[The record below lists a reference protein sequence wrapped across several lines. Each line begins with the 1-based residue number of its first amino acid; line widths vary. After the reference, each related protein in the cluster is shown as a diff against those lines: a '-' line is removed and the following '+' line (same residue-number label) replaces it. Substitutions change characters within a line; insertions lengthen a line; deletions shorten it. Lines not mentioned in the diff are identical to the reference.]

1 MMKTLL
7 YSAITGVIIS
17 LAAPAT
23 AALDRVRDFALLD
36 TGGTFH
42 QLSRYQHRRALAV
55 MAIDPDCATTP
66 DYISS
71 FETISAD
78 YANAEIDFILL
89 DATDRSRDSLAQL
102 AAQLPVLVDEGQ
114 LAAASLGFSHSGEVQ
129 VFNPQRLNLFYRGAA
144 NQSMRVALDQ
154 IVAPQPELP
163 TDTITNAVE
172 GCALQFEAR
181 DALLALPPDYVTEV
195 APVVI
200 ENCAGCHRPG
210 GVGPFALDSYIM
222 LLGWSPMIR
231 EVLLNKRM
239 PPMQVDPAMG
249 HSHNASYLDK
259 AELQTLIYWIDAGA
273 PQGSSGE
280 DPLANLP
287 MQDSGDWLLGEP
299 DYIVTGPQN
308 AVAATG
314 VMDYLY
320 DEVELNFAEDRWLR
334 AAQYLPG
341 DASVLHHLMTF
352 VTAPDEDF
360 WGAER
365 QQSSGPRRFVEGYA
379 PGAAQAV
386 VYPEGT
392 GVLIPAGHKL
402 SMQFHYVTNG
412 QSTVDQTRLGL
423 YFTATND
430 LVEREVIP
438 LTTDFVLPPNDPDHA
453 LEASYLFEKAA
464 VITGVRARMSYRG
477 KRMRFMVENSAGERE
492 TFFSVPAYNY
502 GWQPHYLLSEPVE
515 IDAGTRVWIEGAFD
529 NSISNPNNPDPN
541 QEIRFGVDSWEEMF
555 TGYLTYHPRQ

>member
-55 MAIDPDCATTP
+55 MAIDPDCATTS

-200 ENCAGCHRPG
+200 
-210 GVGPFALDSYIM
+210 
-222 LLGWSPMIR
+222 
-231 EVLLNKRM
+231 
-239 PPMQVDPAMG
+239 
-249 HSHNASYLDK
+249 
-259 AELQTLIYWIDAGA
+259 
-273 PQGSSGE
+273 
-280 DPLANLP
+280 
-287 MQDSGDWLLGEP
+287 
-299 DYIVTGPQN
+299 
-308 AVAATG
+308 
-314 VMDYLY
+314 
-320 DEVELNFAEDRWLR
+320 
-334 AAQYLPG
+334 
-341 DASVLHHLMTF
+341 
-352 VTAPDEDF
+352 
-360 WGAER
+360 
-365 QQSSGPRRFVEGYA
+365 
-379 PGAAQAV
+379 
-386 VYPEGT
+386 
-392 GVLIPAGHKL
+392 
-402 SMQFHYVTNG
+402 
-412 QSTVDQTRLGL
+412 
-423 YFTATND
+423 
-430 LVEREVIP
+430 
-438 LTTDFVLPPNDPDHA
+438 
-453 LEASYLFEKAA
+453 
-464 VITGVRARMSYRG
+464 
-477 KRMRFMVENSAGERE
+477 
-492 TFFSVPAYNY
+492 
-502 GWQPHYLLSEPVE
+502 
-515 IDAGTRVWIEGAFD
+515 
-529 NSISNPNNPDPN
+529 
-541 QEIRFGVDSWEEMF
+541 
-555 TGYLTYHPRQ
+555 